1 MCNGGQYMP
10 EETDYL
16 DVLRS
21 VSRDEWL
28 TTIRN
33 EILNANQT
41 TRVNLGYILNEL
53 ENLPDDIPLDF
64 RLVGEYAERIRSAAD
79 RITTLA
85 NAVNV
90 IYEQLADEQRNKRPA
105 P

>member
-1 MCNGGQYMP
+1 MS
-10 EETDYL
+10 EEADYL

-41 TRVNLGYILNEL
+41 TRVNLAYILNEL
-53 ENLPDDIPLDF
+53 EALPPETALDF
-64 RLVGEYAERIRSAAD
+64 RLISEYAERIRSAAD

-85 NAVNV
+85 SIVNV
-90 IYEQLADEQRNKRPA
+90 IYEQLAEEQKNQRPQR
-105 P
+105 

>member
-1 MCNGGQYMP
+1 MS
-10 EETDYL
+10 EEADYL

-21 VSRDEWL
+21 VNRDEWL

-41 TRVNLGYILNEL
+41 TRVNLAYILNEL
-53 ENLPDDIPLDF
+53 EGLPTDTPLDF
-64 RLVGEYAERIRSAAD
+64 RLINEYAERIRSAAD

-85 NAVNV
+85 SIVNTL
-90 IYEQLADEQRNKRPA
+90 YEQLAEEQKNQRP
-105 P
+105 

>member
-1 MCNGGQYMP
+1 MTEG
-10 EETDYL
+10 TDYL

-21 VSRDEWL
+21 VNRDEWL

-41 TRVNLGYILNEL
+41 TRVNLAYILNEL
-53 ENLPDDIPLDF
+53 EALPPDIALDF
-64 RLVGEYAERIRSAAD
+64 RLIGEYAERIRSAAD

-85 NAVNV
+85 SIVNV
-90 IYEQLADEQRNKRPA
+90 IYDQLAEEQKNQP
-105 P
+105 PQP

>member
-1 MCNGGQYMP
+1 MS
-10 EETDYL
+10 EEADYL

-41 TRVNLGYILNEL
+41 TRVNLAYILNEL
-53 ENLPDDIPLDF
+53 DNLPEDTALDF

-90 IYEQLADEQRNKRPA
+90 IYEQLAEEQRNKRPA